1 MQTRLYKDLYNLI
14 TSLCGVSRFA
24 DSEEDDI
31 MNFINRRLTTAYNAS
46 QAWPRYLVVGEA
58 RPVGSFVLKG
68 LTAASFYESDTFN
81 SAFELLGKDS
91 NGHEVYYNMNV
102 TTSGAPH
109 VFIKNN
115 STKAWQLKLTQG
127 QPTID
132 VDTGVVTTSLAPA
145 VAVVEQ
151 DTTTDSSEYDYPW
164 LVNRWTLPGS
174 YTQSRSYPIFELKS
188 IIPYESTIVTST
200 YTNFS
205 ATPRQTIGEVLKIHR
220 TQPFNNKSAVE
231 YEFYNDEKGAVV
243 LNAPSTTNN
252 ELFVTYKKPLT
263 LFTTSSLP
271 GLSSEA
277 VPAEFFPYLA
287 HATYA
292 DFLTM
297 DGQTS
302 RAVVEQD
309 RANELLAL
317 ELEKVDIMSNNQIP
331 VTKFSTYVNRQS
343 R

>member
-1 MQTRLYKDLYNLI
+1 
-14 TSLCGVSRFA
+14 
-24 DSEEDDI
+24 
-31 MNFINRRLTTAYNAS
+31 
-46 QAWPRYLVVGEA
+46 
-58 RPVGSFVLKG
+58 
-68 LTAASFYESDTFN
+68 
-81 SAFELLGKDS
+81 
-91 NGHEVYYNMNV
+91 MNV
-102 TTSGAPH
+102 TTTGAAN
-109 VFIKNN
+109 VFEKNN
-115 STKAWQLKLTQG
+115 STKAWQMKLVQS

-132 VDTGVVTTSLAPA
+132 VDTGVVTTILAPA
-145 VAVVEQ
+145 VAIIEQ

-164 LVNRWTLPGS
+164 LVKRWKLPGT
-174 YTQSRSYPIFELKS
+174 YTTSPSYPIFELKS
-188 IIPYESTIVTST
+188 IIPYESTIVETN
-200 YTNFS
+200 YTNS
-205 ATPRQTIGEVLKIHR
+205 TQTPRQTIGEVLKIHR

-231 YEFYNDEKGAVV
+231 YEFYNDEKGAAI

-271 GLSSEA
+271 GLSNEK

-287 HATYA
+287 HSVYA

-302 RAVVEQD
+302 KAIIEQD
-309 RANELLAL
+309 RAGELLSL